1 MTTADS
7 KCATCARRHVRE
19 QFIREEDVRRAI
31 IHIAARRTDSM
42 AARQRGELRMPN
54 AVAAGEDPDAGL
66 FALIMRRKTH
76 RDTVQL

>member
-19 QFIREEDVRRAI
+19 QLIREEDVRRAI

-42 AARQRGELRMPN
+42 AARQRGCAELAECGLN
-54 AVAAGEDPDAGL
+54 AASAGAKTNGRTAGRP
-66 FALIMRRKTH
+66 FRF
-76 RDTVQL
+76 D